1 MKMKNF
7 FKILDLPQKLVIDH
21 NELKK
26 QYFKLL
32 KAKPASE
39 EASYN
44 TVLIEQAYQTLK
56 DRFLRI
62 EHLLQVEGVEP
73 VSKDKVP
80 LQFSEIVKE
89 VETLLPLAKKGDQ
102 GSLLKLKKLH
112 TNILN
117 EFSSVSIEL
126 ANLEKAWDSHEAG
139 DTETILKRLN
149 RKTAAFHFIRNVEQD
164 IRQTIN

>member
-1 MKMKNF
+1 MKNF
-7 FKILDLPQKLVIDH
+7 FKILDLPEKLVIDH
-21 NELKK
+21 NELKR

-32 KAKPASE
+32 KAKSLDEQAD
-39 EASYN
+39 YN
-44 TVLIEQAYQTLK
+44 PGLIEQAYQTLK

-62 EHLLQVEGVEP
+62 EHLLQVEGIEP

-117 EFSSVSIEL
+117 EFSSASIEL
-126 ANLEKAWDSHEAG
+126 ANLEKAWDSHETG

>member
-1 MKMKNF
+1 MKTKNF
-7 FKILDLPQKLVIDH
+7 FKVLDLPQKLVIDH

-32 KAKPASE
+32 KAKPVGE
-39 EASYN
+39 ETSYN
-44 TVLIEQAYQTLK
+44 PDLIEQAYQTLK

-73 VSKDKVP
+73 VSKNKVP

-89 VETLLPLAKKGDQ
+89 VETLLPLAKKGDA

-126 ANLEKAWDSHEAG
+126 ANLEKAWDVHEVG